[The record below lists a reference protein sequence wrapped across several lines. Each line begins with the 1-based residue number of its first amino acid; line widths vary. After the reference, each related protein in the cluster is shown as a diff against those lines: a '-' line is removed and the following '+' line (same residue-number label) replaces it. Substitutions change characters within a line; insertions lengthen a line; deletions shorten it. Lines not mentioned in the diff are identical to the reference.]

1 MGAED
6 KGYLGALS
14 LEGQLFRSTLSAG
27 PAGHVAAVLAS
38 LLVLLALLLAVLLYI
53 KCRLNVLLWYQDT
66 YGEVEVNGEF
76 GEVEVNGAH
85 GQWMCWVPLDREAV
99 SPSVLQRQGR
109 AQQGYRELLLAGGG
123 REAVVPEGLG
133 CTSQE
138 GVCDRV
144 WPRRA
149 GTALGSKEGKK
160 SRTWCMCWERC
171 LAPGDT
177 EGWGGETRG
186 LGSGRG

>member
-66 YGEVEVNGEF
+66 YGEVEMNGEF

-85 GQWMCWVPLDREAV
+85 GQWMCWVPRGQGSSV
-99 SPSVLQRQGR
+99 PISPSEAGPGSARVQGAPPCR
-109 AQQGYRELLLAGGG
+109 WGQG
-123 REAVVPEGLG
+123 G
-133 CTSQE
+133 CST
-138 GVCDRV
+138 
-144 WPRRA
+144 
-149 GTALGSKEGKK
+149 
-160 SRTWCMCWERC
+160 
-171 LAPGDT
+171 
-177 EGWGGETRG
+177 
-186 LGSGRG
+186 